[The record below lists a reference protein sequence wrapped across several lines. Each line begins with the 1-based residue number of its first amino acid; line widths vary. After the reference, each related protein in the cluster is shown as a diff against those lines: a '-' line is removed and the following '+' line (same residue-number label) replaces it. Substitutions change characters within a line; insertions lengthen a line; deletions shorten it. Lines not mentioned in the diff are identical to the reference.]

1 MYKYLFLVL
10 IDFPSS
16 FQVPGI
22 TSKEASGLRFVLAS
36 LYILFGLA
44 ILAMCFD
51 LIKEG
56 IVDKFHW
63 FANKLGIISDEED
76 QVDEDR
82 TQYANFEYDT
92 STQQSHPPRTNSA
105 KSLSGKT
112 KISGQFGEPPAYD
125 SESADGKWM
134 KNVRDKPDSAGSK
147 GQKKAGKIKD
157 EKH

>member
-1 MYKYLFLVL
+1 M
-10 IDFPSS
+10 IDFQST

-22 TSKEASGLRFVLAS
+22 TTKEASGLRFVLAS

-63 FANKLGIISDEED
+63 FANKLGIISDEDD

-92 STQQSHPPRTNSA
+92 SGQQQQRTRTNSG
-105 KSLSGKT
+105 KSLSSKT

-134 KNVRDKPDSAGSK
+134 KNLRDKPDSAGSNGRRK
-147 GQKKAGKIKD
+147 GGKIKD